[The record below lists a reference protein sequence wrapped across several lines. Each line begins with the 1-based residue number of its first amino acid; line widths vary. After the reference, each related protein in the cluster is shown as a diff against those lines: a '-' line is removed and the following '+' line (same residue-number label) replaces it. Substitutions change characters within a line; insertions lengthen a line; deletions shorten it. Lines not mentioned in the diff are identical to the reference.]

1 MAHPLTTPLLGV
13 VPSGLLGCTRPRLLT
28 PPLVVGDVGPCP
40 CGECALTP
48 ETSYGFDF
56 IGFCADV
63 GNPLDPWQQLAA
75 VHLGELLPD
84 GRPRFRFVLLLVAR
98 QNGKT
103 ELVELLIMYWLYIGQ
118 VELVLGTSSKLD
130 YARESWD
137 EVRRRI
143 MRRRFLRDELAPN
156 GIRKANGEQ
165 TITILVPDP
174 NADPDD
180 ADAPG
185 RECRYK
191 IAAATEDAGRSLTVH
206 RLVLDELRKHN
217 DFTCHDA
224 AVPTTNAVPDA
235 QILAC
240 SNQGD
245 DTAVVLHELRGQ
257 ALTFI
262 ETGVGDY
269 RLGLLE
275 WSSPDGSDPTDPY
288 ALAQANPNVGRYR
301 DRNHW
306 DDLMG
311 PALRAKAAG
320 GKQLAGFRIE
330 YMCMRVPRLN
340 PAVDEGHWRANT
352 YQGAPLGVDPLR
364 GRVVLCFDV
373 SPDER
378 HAVLYAAAM
387 DDDGIVWGDVVAAW
401 ASPADL
407 RADLP
412 GHVRRIRPLAV
423 GWFPGGPAAAV
434 AAAMSERRRG
444 QSARTAWPPPGV
456 SFVEITGDV
465 PAACMGLAE
474 LVAAD
479 QFKHGNDPLTND
491 HVIGAEKL
499 QVGDRWRFVRG
510 TQEQPAHC
518 SGAYAVAGAAY
529 LARTTPPRPRLQV
542 AGGRRSRSST
552 ENNG

>member
-1 MAHPLTTPLLGV
+1 MPN
-13 VPSGLLGCTRPRLLT
+13 GLIGCTRPRLLT
-28 PPLVVGDVGPCP
+28 PPLVVGPVGPCP
-40 CGECALTP
+40 CGDCALTE
-48 ETSYGFDF
+48 ETSYGYDF
-56 IGFCADV
+56 IGFCADI

-75 VHLGELLPD
+75 IHAGELLPD

-103 ELVELLIMYWLYIGQ
+103 ELIELLILYWLYVCQ
-118 VELVLGTSSKLD
+118 VEMVLGTSSKLD

-137 EVRRRI
+137 EVRKRI
-143 MRRRFLRDELAPN
+143 MRRRWLRDELAPN

-165 TITILVPDP
+165 TITILTPDP
-174 NADPDD
+174 LADPDD
-180 ADAPG
+180 PDAPG

-235 QILAC
+235 QIWAL

-262 ETGVGDY
+262 ERGIGDY

-275 WSSPDGSDPTDPY
+275 WSAPDGSDPTDAH
-288 ALAQANPNVGRYR
+288 ALAAANPNVGRYR

-330 YMCMRVPRLN
+330 FMCMRVPRLN
-340 PAVDEGHWRANT
+340 PAIDEAAWRA
-352 YQGAPLGVDPLR
+352 GAWPGGDEPADQSYPLEDRLR
-364 GRVVLCFDV
+364 EHVVLAFDV

-378 HAVLYAAAM
+378 HAVLYAAAL
-387 DDDGIVWGDVVAAW
+387 DDDEATVWGDVVASW
-401 ASPADL
+401 ESPAGL
-407 RADLP
+407 RSDLP
-412 GHVRRIRPLAV
+412 GLVRKIRPLAV

-434 AAAMSERRRG
+434 AAAMTRRREG
-444 QSARTAWPPPGV
+444 RNARTAWPPPGIR
-456 SFVEITGDV
+456 FVEITSDV

-474 LVAAD
+474 LVAAG
-479 QFKHGNDPLTND
+479 QFRHGNDPLTND

-510 TQEQPAHC
+510 TEERPAHC
-518 SGAYAVAGAAY
+518 SGAYAVAGAAH
-529 LARTTPPRPRLQV
+529 LARITPRRRHLQV
-542 AGGRRSRSST
+542 AGGRRSGGRT
-552 ENNG
+552 GENDA